1 MRISDWSSDVCSSDL
16 FQAAEAVRQIESA
29 PSCRPAPFALG
40 NARQMRQQVQAITET
55 PNLACF
61 VAQQRLCIA
70 ACRSEEHT
78 SELQSLMRISYAV
91 FCLKKKKNTKQ
102 DKHTHYARQST
113 YTSRDKQ

>member
-70 ACRSEEHT
+70 ACTENLAIKPEQPGFRWRRPALCGPGVIDRKS
-78 SELQSLMRISYAV
+78 V
-91 FCLKKKKNTKQ
+91 V
-102 DKHTHYARQST
+102 
-113 YTSRDKQ
+113 

>member
-16 FQAAEAVRQIESA
+16 LSGGLQALTAARKADAQRSRRHRIQFQAAEAVRQIESA

-61 VAQQRLCIA
+61 VAQQRQIGRA
-70 ACRSEEHT
+70 SCRERVC
-78 SELQSLMRISYAV
+78 QYV
-91 FCLKKKKNTKQ
+91 
-102 DKHTHYARQST
+102 
-113 YTSRDKQ
+113 